1 MSFGQGPDRDYA
13 AVTNKVDECG
23 RTRLNEAVAAG
34 KPDEVRHLLIGGA
47 DPSLPDADGRT
58 PLHHAALQG
67 DSLSI
72 LRVLNYTRPDVAAN
86 TRDNAGDTPLHLYLR
101 PSPGKAV
108 PLGRSGT
115 VRACATFSTP
125 APTFACRGRTG
136 WSRCKSSSYARMRR
150 RHWLTCWSMPE

>member
-108 PLGRSGT
+108 PLDGQGRSG
-115 VRACATFSTP
+115 P
-125 APTFACRGRTG
+125 ALLSP
-136 WSRCKSSSYARMRR
+136 RR
-150 RHWLTCWSMPE
+150 RRRLPAGVGRAGPAANPQVTRGCAAGTG